1 MAVHD
6 LRMTPARPTLQPL
19 LGLVVPGGEFL
30 ECLLGMRIALA
41 DGRLRESTLGVQ
53 RNGGCSVG
61 RDSHAHSA
69 DLRRGADEG
78 HVAIWRA
85 TGKLREVVSGL
96 LGVRSR
102 QCVDE

>member
-1 MAVHD
+1 
-6 LRMTPARPTLQPL
+6 
-19 LGLVVPGGEFL
+19 
-30 ECLLGMRIALA
+30 MRIALA
-41 DGRLRESTLGVQ
+41 DSRLRESTLGVQ

-78 HVAIWRA
+78 HCAVQLAGGELA
-85 TGKLREVVSGL
+85 EEDQGL

-102 QCVDE
+102 